1 MGDPTAHG
9 KHYLRR
15 HSKSFTAAGKAIH
28 HNVI

>member
-1 MGDPTAHG
+1 MGDPPPHG

-15 HSKSFTAAGKAIH
+15 HSKSFATVRKAIH